1 MPVSGLFKQEMA
13 GENKTLKGAEVGILY
28 MSIGPSV
35 LMDTNKNKA
44 FSLHIFHISRLEVIV
59 E

>member
-1 MPVSGLFKQEMA
+1 MA